1 MSCEVIA
8 LPWAIAFLVAKL
20 AVSGIEHVRNDK
32 IQDAYNRPT
41 TIEEGND
48 IGIITDCHFIEK
60 EYETP
65 FTDKE
70 ILIKT
75 LEEHGVKN
83 INDFGDSIT
92 CEVEG
97 YTLKFSKKA
106 EGNYSLKI
114 TCPEN
119 LDSEEKVEDLN
130 SEYTM
135 NVQES
140 VYLKIL
146 DKLKNNNMQ
155 LESEE
160 VEDDNTIVLTVNL
173 D

>member
-8 LPWAIAFLVAKL
+8 LPWAIAFLIAKFAVDGIDL
-20 AVSGIEHVRNDK
+20 ARNGK
-32 IQDAYNRPT
+32 MQDEYNYDNQN
-41 TIEEGND
+41 ND
-48 IGIITDCHFIEK
+48 IGIITDDHFIEK

-65 FTDKE
+65 FTDKD

-75 LEEHGVKN
+75 LEEHGVSG
-83 INDFGDSIT
+83 INDLGDMIT
-92 CEVEG
+92 CTVEG
-97 YTLKFSKKA
+97 YTLTFNKKS
-106 EGNYSLKI
+106 EGNYMLKI
-114 TCPEN
+114 NCPEN
-119 LDSEEKVEDLN
+119 VNTEEKINDLN

-146 DKLKNNNMQ
+146 DKLKSNNMQ